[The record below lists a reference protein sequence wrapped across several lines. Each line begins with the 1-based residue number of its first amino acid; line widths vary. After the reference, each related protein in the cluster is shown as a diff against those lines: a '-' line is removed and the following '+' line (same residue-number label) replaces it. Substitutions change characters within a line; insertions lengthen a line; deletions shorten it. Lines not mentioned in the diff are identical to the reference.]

1 MASVGAGGAGRVGG
15 QPTADGADQG
25 QAGPAARL
33 APGASAAAPT
43 LQDLVAI
50 LARSVKRLDDAAEKA
65 VSGGNGAALAAA
77 SGQLHKGVELLSRLV
92 GAHGPAD
99 DRAAPQINIILGS
112 PPASVPAVE
121 GMRVIDEDGRAQDGA
136 AFTMRLT
143 ASGAASAAVPPSLA
157 KPQEAAIA
165 PDPAAASLSPAV
177 PSAQQ
182 SGESAPAFVCD
193 LKMPEFQL

>member
-1 MASVGAGGAGRVGG
+1 M
-15 QPTADGADQG
+15 
-25 QAGPAARL
+25 
-33 APGASAAAPT
+33 
-43 LQDLVAI
+43 
-50 LARSVKRLDDAAEKA
+50 
-65 VSGGNGAALAAA
+65 
-77 SGQLHKGVELLSRLV
+77 
-92 GAHGPAD
+92 
-99 DRAAPQINIILGS
+99 
-112 PPASVPAVE
+112 
-121 GMRVIDEDGRAQDGA
+121 IDEDGRAQDGA